1 MTDPKQAD
9 TKQADL
15 KQAARGR
22 VIELIL
28 DASDEDVSPEAVEP
42 TTSLRDELDLTSMQA
57 ITLVMDLEDEFDV
70 AVEDQ
75 EIERLETVG
84 DVFTLLDQKLDAKLD
99 DERSGGD

>member
-1 MTDPKQAD
+1 MTDP
-9 TKQADL
+9 KQADL
-15 KQAARGR
+15 KQAARHR

-28 DASDEDVSPEAVEP
+28 DASDEEVSPEKVEP

-57 ITLVMDLEDEFDV
+57 ITLVMDLEDEFDI

-84 DVFTLLDQKLDAKLD
+84 DVFTLLDQKLDAKLG